1 MSEFTR
7 EEHVGQRS
15 PAKRRGCVIW
25 GIIAIIL
32 VIIFTSH
39 SSTVFQRIGSIFA
52 SPTATPYATY
62 LHGADLSDANLYRA
76 DLQGAN
82 LLGANLSYANLHSAD
97 LSGANLFNA
106 DLSGADL
113 REANLSGAILLD
125 ANLGW
130 ANLLDAKHDDTTVW
144 PEGID
149 PVAAGAVLVDD
160 MRKDEQDG

>member
-32 VIIFTSH
+32 VIIFTAR

-62 LHGADLSDANLYRA
+62 LHGADPSDAYLYRADLRGADLSDANLHR
-76 DLQGAN
+76 AN
-82 LLGANLSYANLHSAD
+82 LYGAD
-97 LSGANLFNA
+97 LSWTNL
-106 DLSGADL
+106 S
-113 REANLSGAILLD
+113 EANLSLAILSE
-125 ANLGW
+125 ANLSEAKYS
-130 ANLLDAKHDDTTVW
+130 ANTKW
-144 PEGID
+144 PVGFG
-149 PVAAGAVLVDD
+149 PVAAGAVLVED
-160 MRKDEQDG
+160 